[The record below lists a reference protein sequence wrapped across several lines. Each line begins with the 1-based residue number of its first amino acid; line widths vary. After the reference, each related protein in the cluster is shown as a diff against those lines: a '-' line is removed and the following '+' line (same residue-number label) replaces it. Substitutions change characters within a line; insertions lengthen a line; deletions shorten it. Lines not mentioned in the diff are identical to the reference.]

1 MSVYI
6 HHDAFARHSQQRRQ
20 IPDRQAIAHVKPN
33 LRRVVS
39 RLIDDRMF
47 FNMRTSTCPRHQS
60 ISKWHVFIYTRLSLV
75 AHILLSFFCATILKP
90 RSNIPTTTTR
100 PRRAD
105 DGQRRIP
112 HLLLLSRPLKS
123 LSPPK
128 TCPTPLK
135 PSLSYPS
142 IRSRLAR

>member
-6 HHDAFARHSQQRRQ
+6 HHYAFPRHSQQRRQ

-33 LRRVVS
+33 LRVAAYRRS
-39 RLIDDRMF
+39 DRRF
-47 FNMRTSTCPRHQS
+47 FVMRTSTCPRHQS